1 MPLASQIELP
11 ERYRV
16 ARHIATGGMASVW
29 EVEDLLLGRIVAVKV
44 LGPHF
49 AADPLARTRFQREAR
64 MAAQVSAHPHVVTIY
79 DIGEHGDD
87 AFIVMEH
94 FSGGTVADRLR
105 AAREN
110 GSTVDRDTAL
120 RWLRDAA
127 AGLDVAHA
135 AGIVHRDVKPANL
148 LLDVRGRVAVADF
161 GIARL
166 ADDTQMT
173 QTGQVLGTAA
183 YLSPEQALGR
193 PARPASDRYALAV
206 VAYELLSGQRPF
218 EGGPPAAQLRQH
230 VEEPPPRASEAN
242 PELPTAVDAALMRG
256 LAKDPDDRPATATE
270 FVDEL
275 ERALGARA
283 PRERTRRLT
292 PIAPSPS
299 PAPVPAPGDTPAE
312 PTPARAAAAQPTPA
326 RPAAAQRAPSPPAAR
341 RPAATRPTPPPPATP
356 PPPSSAPHDRSR
368 RRSPVLAVLAIA
380 AVIAG
385 GVVGLALQHDSGG
398 DQRAS
403 SGTSGDHPSA
413 AARERSRKQKP
424 AASAPAPKAPVK
436 AAPQSTPASTTDPAT
451 LNDRGFQLIRQG
463 SYGAAVEPL
472 RASVAGYRAAG
483 RTRELGYYF
492 ALFNL
497 GVALNRS
504 GDPGSAVTVLRERL
518 RNPNQRGTVQRELDS
533 AAAKLGGDSKGSTQ
547 SDTQGTSQSD
557 TQGSTRSETRGTTPS
572 DRQGA
577 ANDDTA
583 GYAPGR

>member
-44 LGPHF
+44 LGAQF
-49 AADPLARTRFQREAR
+49 AADRGARARFQREAR
-64 MAAQVSAHPHVVTIY
+64 TAAQLSAHPHVVTIY

-94 FSGGTVADRLR
+94 FSGGTVADQLR
-105 AAREN
+105 AARER
-110 GSTVDRDTAL
+110 GSPVDRDTAL

-148 LLDVRGRVAVADF
+148 LLDAGGRVAVADF

-206 VAYELLSGQRPF
+206 LAYELLSGQRPF

-230 VEEPPPRASEAN
+230 VEEPPPRASEAE
-242 PELPTAVDAALMRG
+242 PELPSAADAALMRG

-270 FVDEL
+270 FVHEL
-275 ERALGARA
+275 DRALSGET
-283 PRERTRRLT
+283 PRNGTRRLT
-292 PIAPSPS
+292 PVPP
-299 PAPVPAPGDTPAE
+299 PAPETIRPAPP
-312 PTPARAAAAQPTPA
+312 PPPP
-326 RPAAAQRAPSPPAAR
+326 PPPAAR
-341 RPAATRPTPPPPATP
+341 VPSAAAPPPA
-356 PPPSSAPHDRSR
+356 SARSGGTR
-368 RRSPVLAVLAIA
+368 RRLPVLALLAIA
-380 AVIAG
+380 AVIG
-385 GVVGLALQHDSGG
+385 GGLVGLALRDNGGG

-403 SGTSGDHPSA
+403 NRASSTH
-413 AARERSRKQKP
+413 RSP
-424 AASAPAPKAPVK
+424 AHKAKAIGK
-436 AAPQSTPASTTDPAT
+436 AATPQPPATSSQQSTPATTSDPAA
-451 LNDRGFQLIRQG
+451 LNDRGHNLIAAG
-463 SYGAAVEPL
+463 NYAAAVEPL
-472 RASVAGYRAAG
+472 RASVQGYRDAG
-483 RTRELGYYF
+483 RTSELGYYY

-497 GVALNRS
+497 GYALSRS
-504 GDPGSAVTVLRERL
+504 GDPAGAVTVLRERL
-518 RNPNQRGTVQRELDS
+518 RNPNQRGTVRREL
-533 AAAKLGGDSKGSTQ
+533 AAATAKLGA
-547 SDTQGTSQSD
+547 DTQGNT
-557 TQGSTRSETRGTTPS
+557 TGNGNGSGNGGGNGNSANSGG
-572 DRQGA
+572 RQGG
-577 ANDDTA
+577 D
-583 GYAPGR
+583 YAPAPGP

>member
-44 LGPHF
+44 LGAQF
-49 AADPLARTRFQREAR
+49 AADPLARERFQREAR

-105 AAREN
+105 TVRET

-206 VAYELLSGQRPF
+206 VAYELLSGRRPF

-230 VEEPPPRASEAN
+230 VEEPPPRASDVE
-242 PELPTAVDAALMRG
+242 PELSGAVDAALMRG

-275 ERALGARA
+275 GRALSPRA
-283 PRERTRRLT
+283 PREPTRRL
-292 PIAPSPS
+292 
-299 PAPVPAPGDTPAE
+299 APVAPV
-312 PTPARAAAAQPTPA
+312 AAPP
-326 RPAAAQRAPSPPAAR
+326 PPSPPAR
-341 RPAATRPTPPPPATP
+341 RAATRPTPPRPAAP
-356 PPPSSAPHDRSR
+356 PPPPPAPPPESAPRDRGR
-368 RRSPVLAVLAIA
+368 RGLPVLAVLAIA

-385 GVVGLALQHDSGG
+385 GVVGLALRGDSGG
-398 DQRAS
+398 GNQRAS
-403 SGTSGDHPSA
+403 RGTSGTHA
-413 AARERSRKQKP
+413 AASGEQPRKQKAAAP
-424 AASAPAPKAPVK
+424 ASASKPPAK
-436 AAPQSTPASTTDPAT
+436 AAQGSAPASTTDPAA

-463 SYGAAVEPL
+463 DYAAAVEPL
-472 RASVAGYRAAG
+472 RASVAAYRAAG
-483 RTRELGYYF
+483 RTGELGYYF

-504 GDPGSAVTVLRERL
+504 GDPESAVTVLRERL
-518 RNPNQRGTVQRELDS
+518 RNPNQRGTVQRELNS
-533 AAAKLGGDSKGSTQ
+533 AAAKLGGGSQGSTQ
-547 SDTQGTSQSD
+547 SDSRGTTQSGSQRSTQSD
-557 TQGSTRSETRGTTPS
+557 NQGSAQSESQGTTPS
-572 DRQGA
+572 DKPGSAQGTSQGA
-577 ANDDTA
+577 TSDSTA

>member
-44 LGPHF
+44 LGAQY

-64 MAAQVSAHPHVVTIY
+64 MAAQVSSHPHVVTIY

-105 AAREN
+105 TARET

-148 LLDVRGRVAVADF
+148 LLDTRGRVAVADF

-193 PARPASDRYALAV
+193 PATPASDRYALAV

-230 VEEPPPRASEAN
+230 VEEPPPRASEAE
-242 PELPTAVDAALMRG
+242 PELPSAVDGALVRG

-275 ERALGARA
+275 QQALGARA

-292 PIAPSPS
+292 PIAP
-299 PAPVPAPGDTPAE
+299 
-312 PTPARAAAAQPTPA
+312 AAAPEP
-326 RPAAAQRAPSPPAAR
+326 PPPPPPPSPPSR
-341 RPAATRPTPPPPATP
+341 RAATRPTPPPSATPRPPAAP
-356 PPPSSAPHDRSR
+356 PPPASGPRDGDRGRGR
-368 RRSPVLAVLAIA
+368 RGVPLLAVLAVA

-385 GVVGLALQHDSGG
+385 GLVGLALQNDGGG
-398 DQRAS
+398 DRSANRGAS
-403 SGTSGDHPSA
+403 SSHGTAAPKQPS
-413 AARERSRKQKP
+413 KQKSPAPATMPSPPATAAKQSNASATSDP
-424 AASAPAPKAPVK
+424 AA
-436 AAPQSTPASTTDPAT
+436 

-463 SYGAAVEPL
+463 DYAGAVQPL
-472 RASVAGYRAAG
+472 RASVAAYRAAG
-483 RTRELGYYF
+483 RTDELGYYF

-504 GDPGSAVTVLRERL
+504 GNPGSAVSVLRERL
-518 RNPNQRGTVQRELDS
+518 RNPNQRDTVQRELDS
-533 AAAKLGGDSKGSTQ
+533 AAAKLGGGTSQGSTPSDKQ
-547 SDTQGTSQSD
+547 STTQSGDQGSSQGTSQ
-557 TQGSTRSETRGTTPS
+557 GTT
-572 DRQGA
+572 
-577 ANDDTA
+577 NDGTA

>member
-29 EVEDLLLGRIVAVKV
+29 EVEDLLLGRVVAVKV
-44 LGPHF
+44 LGAQY

-105 AAREN
+105 SARET
-110 GSTVDRDTAL
+110 GSTVDRLTAL

-148 LLDVRGRVAVADF
+148 LLDARGRVAVADF

-230 VEEPPPRASEAN
+230 VEEPPPRASEAE
-242 PELPTAVDAALMRG
+242 PELPSAVDAALMRG
-256 LAKDPDDRPATATE
+256 LAKDPDDRPATATQ

-275 ERALGARA
+275 EQALGPRA
-283 PRERTRRLT
+283 PREPTRRLT
-292 PIAPSPS
+292 PVA
-299 PAPVPAPGDTPAE
+299 PAP
-312 PTPARAAAAQPTPA
+312 AAAAPP
-326 RPAAAQRAPSPPAAR
+326 PSPPAQR
-341 RPAATRPTPPPPATP
+341 AATRRTPPPPPSPPAQRAATPRTPPPPAVP
-356 PPPSSAPHDRSR
+356 PPPASAPRDRGRGR
-368 RRSPVLAVLAIA
+368 RGVPLLAVLAIA

-385 GVVGLALQHDSGG
+385 GVVGLALQSGSGG
-398 DQRAS
+398 DRRAS
-403 SGTSGDHPSA
+403 RGTSSTHVTAAGQHQPKQQA
-413 AARERSRKQKP
+413 AAP
-424 AASAPAPKAPVK
+424 ATTPSPPAK
-436 AAPQSTPASTTDPAT
+436 AAQQANASSSTTDPAA

-463 SYGAAVEPL
+463 DYAGAVRPL
-472 RASVAGYRAAG
+472 RSSVAAYRAAG
-483 RTRELGYYF
+483 RTDELGYYF

-504 GDPGSAVTVLRERL
+504 GNPGSAVSVLRERL
-518 RNPNQRGTVQRELDS
+518 RSPNQRGTVQRELDS
-533 AAAKLGGDSKGSTQ
+533 AAAKLGGNSQGSTQ
-547 SDTQGTSQSD
+547 SDKQGGTQSDKQSTTQSD
-557 TQGSTRSETRGTTPS
+557 TQGSTQGTSQGTT
-572 DRQGA
+572 
-577 ANDDTA
+577 NDGTT